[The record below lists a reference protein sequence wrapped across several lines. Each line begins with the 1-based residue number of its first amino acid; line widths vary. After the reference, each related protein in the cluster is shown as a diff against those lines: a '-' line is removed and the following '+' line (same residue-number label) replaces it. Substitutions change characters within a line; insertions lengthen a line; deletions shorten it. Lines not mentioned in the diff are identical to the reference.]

1 MTAQQECS
9 ERALALKRKAQAQA
23 GMGIVLGGPPGGSW
37 RDQETVTVEEAA
49 QILRI
54 SRNSAYNAIH
64 TGELPG
70 IWVGKRFLV
79 SVSQLK
85 RMVDGEAA

>member
-1 MTAQQECS
+1 M
-9 ERALALKRKAQAQA
+9 
-23 GMGIVLGGPPGGSW
+23 

-64 TGELPG
+64 TGQLPG

>member
-9 ERALALKRKAQAQA
+9 ERALAKR
-23 GMGIVLGGPPGGSW
+23 GGEKKKKKGW

-64 TGELPG
+64 TGQLPG